1 MRQSALRLVESGEQS
16 PSGDSAPER
25 GPVERVF
32 AHWVFMLGKNPR
44 RCALGPTRRKAIAKA
59 LALYDEDTL
68 CLAIDGCAS
77 SPWHRGENDREREFS
92 DIELILR
99 DEAHVERFAA
109 DGERLR
115 ARLEARLKREAMQAA
130 ESAPEVVEMDAEAAA
145 MQRQRLR
152 QLADQLAGRTG
163 GAA

>member
-1 MRQSALRLVESGEQS
+1 MRQSALRLVNAGEQ
-16 PSGDSAPER
+16 PSSSDAVPDR
-25 GPVERVF
+25 GPLERVF

-44 RCALGPTRRKAIAKA
+44 RCALGPARRKAIAKA
-59 LALYDEDTL
+59 LALYDEETL
-68 CLAIDGCAS
+68 CLAIEGCAA
-77 SPWHRGENDREREFS
+77 SPWHRGENDREREFA

-115 ARLEARLKREAMQAA
+115 ARLEQRLKREAMRAA
-130 ESAPEVVEMDAEAAA
+130 ESAPAVVEMDAETAAL
-145 MQRQRLR
+145 QRQRLR
-152 QLADQLAGRTG
+152 QMADQLAGRTG